1 MKKGDVFGLLY
12 VLVLGL
18 WMPAAGAEEY
28 MKRGAS
34 VDDYE
39 KALDRVMERKRGLVT
54 GRERQPA
61 SASQSKPA
69 PTQRPATVRTP
80 AAQPSR
86 TEPSRTQPARVASR
100 GAAAA
105 ASAAVPD
112 VYRPPASES
121 DTADG
126 VSLYF
131 GYDSARLTETS
142 MLELTK
148 LGQALARPQ
157 FSDVTWLVEGHTD
170 ASGSDEYNQNLSEQR
185 ARSAERYLV
194 ERCGID
200 PTRLIPIGK
209 GESDLYDREDPHAS
223 VNRRVRVRPV
233 GD

>member
-1 MKKGDVFGLLY
+1 MKKGHPVGLLS
-12 VLVLGL
+12 VLVLGV
-18 WMPAAGAEEY
+18 WISAVGAEEY

-34 VDDYE
+34 VEDYE

-69 PTQRPATVRTP
+69 QTQRPAPARTP
-80 AAQPSR
+80 SAQPSR
-86 TEPSRTQPARVASR
+86 SEPARTQATRAANRGPTTVPAS
-100 GAAAA
+100 
-105 ASAAVPD
+105 VPD

-121 DTADG
+121 ETSDG
-126 VSLYF
+126 VSIYF
-131 GYDSARLTETS
+131 GYDSARLTEAA
-142 MLELTK
+142 MVELTK

-157 FSDVTWLVEGHTD
+157 FSDVTWLIEGHTD
-170 ASGSDEYNQNLSEQR
+170 ASGSEEYNQRLSEQR
-185 ARSAERYLV
+185 ARAAERYLV
-194 ERCGID
+194 ERGGID

-209 GESDLYDREDPHAS
+209 GKSDLYDRDNPLAG